1 MHKSHIPETLALRAI
16 REEGVRRD
24 FPGVY
29 SNVMKWVTCIL
40 AVLLIVAAVPAMASS
55 DKAAKALYEQG
66 KAAEARQDYITAYN
80 DYHKAWNLKPTDLTY
95 RTAAEYVRFLASASY
110 VHQGEILMKA
120 GKLQEALTDFEQAIA
135 IDPSS
140 FIAQQMANKV
150 RLLLLKGQNPA
161 PAPTTQ
167 SGLTRRMEEATGPVE
182 LAPISQTPIIL
193 KLSEDAKTIYES
205 IGKLAGINV
214 LFDPDYTSKRIRVDL
229 NGVTLEEALQITA
242 LESKTFWR
250 PVTPN
255 TIFVAADTPAKRKEL
270 EQSVIRTFYLSNLS
284 QPNELQD
291 LVNILRTLLDTQRL
305 QQFPSQQA
313 VVVRGTPDQIAMAE
327 KLIDD
332 LDKSRPEVVVEV
344 AIMQV
349 NRDHLRNL
357 GIQWPASVTA
367 ALQSNVSTTTSA
379 TGTNVGTGN
388 GTVSTTT
395 GASTGSLTLNELAHL
410 NATNILITIP
420 PTTAN
425 FLLTDSSSKLITQP
439 QIRAS
444 DGQKASLKIGER
456 VPVATGSFQPGIG
469 GVGIN
474 PLVNTQFNYID
485 VGVNIDITPHVHGLD
500 EITLKLAMDISAVD
514 SYQNIGGI
522 QQPVIG
528 QRKIEQDIRL
538 KEGEV
543 SILGGILESDQTK
556 SLSGVPGLAQIPG
569 LRWLFSSEQ
578 KELKDN
584 EIVFVLIPHIVRA
597 QDLSASNTKPI
608 DVGTANAISLRR
620 DSAASSAPQPSGQ
633 SPTGP
638 GAAQNNMA
646 PPSGAAVP
654 PSAALSNVGA
664 QPPTASA
671 PQGSAIVS
679 FDPPTLDQPVGA
691 TFTVNVNLAGGQNVY
706 SVPVQVLYN
715 PRVLQVVNVSNGPLL
730 SKDGQTVA
738 LVDRDDSLA
747 GILQL
752 TASRPPGSGGVTG
765 DGAVFTLTFQARAPG
780 QATLSINRATVKNAS
795 MQNVPASGSQAIVTV
810 H

>member
-1 MHKSHIPETLALRAI
+1 
-16 REEGVRRD
+16 
-24 FPGVY
+24 
-29 SNVMKWVTCIL
+29 MKWVTCIL
-40 AVLLIVAAVPAMASS
+40 AMLLIVAVLPAMASS
-55 DKAAKALYEQG
+55 DKAAKALYQEG
-66 KAAEARQDYITAYN
+66 KAAQARQDYITAYN
-80 DYHKAWNLKPTDLTY
+80 DYHKAWELKPSDLTY
-95 RTAAEYVRFLASASY
+95 RTAAEYVRFLAAASY

-120 GKLQEALTDFEQAIA
+120 GKLQEALTDFEQALA
-135 IDPSS
+135 VDPSS
-140 FIAQQMANKV
+140 FIAQQQANKV
-150 RLLLLKGQNPA
+150 RQLLLKDQNPA
-161 PAPTTQ
+161 PAATPQ
-167 SGLTRRMEEATGPVE
+167 SALTRRMEEATGPVE

-270 EQSVIRTFYLSNLS
+270 EQSVIRTFYLTNLS

-349 NRDHLRNL
+349 NRDKLRNL
-357 GIQWPASVTA
+357 GIQPPASITA
-367 ALQSNVSTTTSA
+367 QLQSNTSTTTSA
-379 TGTNVGTGN
+379 SGTNVGTGS
-388 GTVSTTT
+388 GTVSTTS
-395 GASTGSLTLNELAHL
+395 GATTGSLTLNELAHL
-410 NATNILITIP
+410 NATNVLITIP
-420 PTTAN
+420 ATTAN
-425 FLLTDSSSKLITQP
+425 FLFTDSSSKLITQP

-543 SILGGILESDQTK
+543 NILGGILESDQTK
-556 SLSGVPGLAQIPG
+556 SLSGIPGLAQIPG

-578 KELKDN
+578 KEVKDN

-597 QDLSASNTKPI
+597 QDLNPGNMKAI
-608 DVGTANAISLRR
+608 DVGTANTISLRR
-620 DSAASSAPQPSGQ
+620 ESAPSSAPQSNVPPPS
-633 SPTGP
+633 GP
-638 GAAQNNMA
+638 GAVQNNM
-646 PPSGAAVP
+646 PPPNGAAVT
-654 PSAALSNVGA
+654 PSAGAPSNMGT
-664 QPPTASA
+664 QPPTAAA
-671 PQGSAIVS
+671 PPGSAIVS

-691 TFTVNVNLAGGQNVY
+691 TFTVNVNLAGGQNI
-706 SVPVQVLYN
+706 SAVPLQVLYN
-715 PRVLQVVNVSNGPLL
+715 PRVLQLLNVSNGPLL

-738 LVDRDDSLA
+738 LVNRDDSLA

-780 QATLSINRATVKNAS
+780 QATLSINRAAVKNAS

>member
-1 MHKSHIPETLALRAI
+1 MAI
-16 REEGVRRD
+16 
-24 FPGVY
+24 
-29 SNVMKWVTCIL
+29 
-40 AVLLIVAAVPAMASS
+40 LLLVAALPALAST
-55 DKAAKALYEQG
+55 DKEAKALYEKG
-66 KAAEARQDYITAYN
+66 KAAEAREDYITAYN
-80 DYHKAWNLKPTDLTY
+80 DYHKAWELKPTDLRY
-95 RTAAEYVRFLASASY
+95 RTAAEFVRFLASASY
-110 VHQGEILMKA
+110 VHQGEILMNA

-140 FIAQQMANKV
+140 FIAQQQANKV
-150 RLLLLKGQNPA
+150 RQLLLKGQNPA
-161 PAPTTQ
+161 PAPGPQ

-193 KLSEDAKTIYES
+193 KLSEDTKTIYES

-270 EQSVIRTFYLSNLS
+270 EQSVIRTFYLTNLS

-291 LVNILRTLLDTQRL
+291 LVNILRTLLETQRL

-327 KLIDD
+327 KLIED

-349 NRDHLRNL
+349 NRDKLRNL
-357 GIQWPASVTA
+357 GIQPPASVTV
-367 ALQSNVSTTTSA
+367 ALQSNTSTTTST
-379 TGTNVGTGN
+379 TGSNVGTGN
-388 GTVSTTT
+388 GNVTTTT
-395 GASTGSLTLNELAHL
+395 GASTGTITLNELAHI
-410 NATNILITIP
+410 NATNFAVTIP
-420 PTTAN
+420 AATAN
-425 FLLTDSSSKLITQP
+425 FLLSDSSSKLIQQP

-500 EITLKLAMDISAVD
+500 EITLKLTMDISAVD

-543 SILGGILESDQTK
+543 NILGGILENTQTK
-556 SLSGVPGLAQIPG
+556 SLSGIPGLAQIPIFKY
-569 LRWLFSSEQ
+569 LFASEQ
-578 KELKDN
+578 KEVKDN

-597 QDLSASNTKPI
+597 QDLNPANLKAI
-608 DVGTANAISLRR
+608 DVGTANTISLRR
-620 DSAASSAPQPSGQ
+620 DSAQSSTTQPNGAPPN
-633 SPTGP
+633 GP
-638 GAAQNNMA
+638 GAAQNNSMTPA
-646 PPSGAAVP
+646 GPATQTPAGIANA
-654 PSAALSNVGA
+654 SATP
-664 QPPTASA
+664 PPTASA
-671 PQGSAIVS
+671 PAGSAIVS
-679 FDPPTLDQPVGA
+679 FDPPTLDQAVGA

-706 SVPVQVLYN
+706 AVPLQVIYN
-715 PRVLQVVNVSNGPLL
+715 PRVLQVLNVSNGPLL

-738 LVDRDDSLA
+738 LVNRDDSLA

-752 TASRPPGSGGVTG
+752 TASRPPGSGGISG

-780 QATLSINRATVKNAS
+780 QATLSINRAMVKNAA

>member
-1 MHKSHIPETLALRAI
+1 
-16 REEGVRRD
+16 
-24 FPGVY
+24 
-29 SNVMKWVTCIL
+29 MKWITCIL
-40 AVLLIVAAVPAMASS
+40 TVLLIAQATLPAMASS
-55 DKAAKALYEQG
+55 DKAAKALYQQG
-66 KAAEARQDYITAYN
+66 KDAEARQDYITAYN
-80 DYHKAWNLKPTDLTY
+80 DYHKAWEIKPTDLTY
-95 RTAAEYVRFLASASY
+95 RTAAEYVRFLAAASY
-110 VHQGEILMKA
+110 VHKGEILMNA
-120 GKLQEALTDFEQAIA
+120 GKLQEALTNFEQALA

-140 FIAQQMANKV
+140 FIAQQQANKV
-150 RLLLLKGQNPA
+150 RQLLLKGQNPA
-161 PAPTTQ
+161 PAPTPQ

-193 KLSEDAKTIYES
+193 KLSEDGKTIHDS

-255 TIFVAADTPAKRKEL
+255 TIFVAGDTPAKRKEL
-270 EQSVIRTFYLSNLS
+270 EQSVIQTFYLSNLS

-313 VVVRGTPDQIAMAE
+313 VVVRGTPDQIAMAQ

-349 NRDHLRNL
+349 SRDKMRNL
-357 GIQWPASVTA
+357 GIQPPASVTVNIQEA
-367 ALQSNVSTTTSA
+367 QGNTASTTVSGNA
-379 TGTNVGTGN
+379 GN
-388 GTVSTTT
+388 GGTATTSTSNL
-395 GASTGSLTLNELAHL
+395 GNINLNSLANI
-410 NATNILITIP
+410 NATNFEVTIP

-425 FLLTDSSSKLITQP
+425 FLLTDSSSKLIQQP

-469 GVGIN
+469 GVGVN

-500 EITLKLAMDISAVD
+500 EITLKLSMDISAVD

-543 SILGGILESDQTK
+543 SILGGILENLQTK
-556 SLSGVPGLAQIPG
+556 SLAGIPGLAQIPFF
-569 LRWLFSSEQ
+569 RYFFSTEQ
-578 KELKDN
+578 KEVKDN

-597 QDLSASNTKPI
+597 QDLNPSNLKAI
-608 DVGTANAISLRR
+608 DVGTANTISLRR
-620 DSAASSAPQPSGQ
+620 DSAQSSTTQPN
-633 SPTGP
+633 SPPPNGP
-638 GAAQNNMA
+638 GAAQNNPA
-646 PPSGAAVP
+646 PPNGPGIQPQAGVANTS
-654 PSAALSNVGA
+654 ST

-671 PQGSAIVS
+671 PAGSAIVS
-679 FDPPTLDQPVGA
+679 FDPPTLDQAVGA

-706 SVPVQVLYN
+706 AVPLQVLYN
-715 PRVLQVVNVSNGPLL
+715 PRVLQLLNVSNGPLL

-738 LVDRDDSLA
+738 LVNRDDSMA

-752 TASRPPGSGGVTG
+752 TASRQPGSGGISG
-765 DGAVFTLTFQARAPG
+765 DGAVFALTFQARAPG
-780 QATLSINRATVKNAS
+780 QATLSINRAMVKNAS
-795 MQNVPASGSQAIVTV
+795 MQSVPASGSQAIVTV

>member
-1 MHKSHIPETLALRAI
+1 
-16 REEGVRRD
+16 V
-24 FPGVY
+24 FPGVD
-29 SNVMKWVTCIL
+29 SNVMKRFARIL
-40 AVLLIVAAVPAMASS
+40 AMLLMVAAALPMASS
-55 DKAAKALYEQG
+55 DKADKAAKALYEQG
-66 KAAEARQDYITAYN
+66 KAAEVREDYITAYN
-80 DYHKAWNLKPTDLTY
+80 DYHEAWKLKPTELRY
-95 RTAAEYVRFLASASY
+95 RAAAEFVRFTAAATY
-110 VHQGEILMKA
+110 VHRGEILMNA

-140 FIAQQMANKV
+140 FIAQQQANKV
-150 RLLLLKGQNPA
+150 RQLLLKGQSPA
-161 PAPTTQ
+161 PPPAAQ
-167 SGLTRRMEEATGPVE
+167 SALTRRMEEAIGPVE

-193 KLSEDAKTIYES
+193 KLSEDSKTIYES

-214 LFDPDYTSKRIRVDL
+214 LFDPDYTSRRIRVDL

-255 TIFVAADTPAKRKEL
+255 TIFVAADTTAKRKEL

-284 QPNELQD
+284 QANELQD
-291 LVNILRTLLDTQRL
+291 LVNTLRTLLDTQRL

-313 VVVRGTPDQIAMAE
+313 IVVRGTPDQIAMAE

-349 NRDHLRNL
+349 SRDKLRNL
-357 GIQWPASVTA
+357 GIQPPASVTV
-367 ALQSNVSTTTSA
+367 ALQSNTSTTTST
-379 TGTNVGTGN
+379 TGSNVGTGN
-388 GTVSTTT
+388 GSVTQTTT
-395 GASTGSLTLNELAHL
+395 PTTGTLSLNQIANI
-410 NATNILITIP
+410 NATNFAVTIP
-420 PTTAN
+420 NTTAN
-425 FLLTDSSSKLITQP
+425 FLLTDSSSKLLQQP

-500 EITLKLAMDISAVD
+500 EITLKLSMDISAVD

-543 SILGGILESDQTK
+543 NIIGGILENTQTK
-556 SLSGVPGLAQIPG
+556 SLTGIPGLAQIPI
-569 LRWLFSSEQ
+569 LKWLFSSEQ
-578 KELKDN
+578 KEVQDN

-597 QDLSASNTKPI
+597 QDLYASNLKAI

-620 DSAASSAPQPSGQ
+620 ESAQSSAPPTNGQPPSG
-633 SPTGP
+633 S
-638 GAAQNNMA
+638 GAAQNNPVPA
-646 PPSGAAVP
+646 GGPPIQPTAGAG
-654 PSAALSNVGA
+654 STQTA
-664 QPPTASA
+664 QLTTASA
-671 PQGSAIVS
+671 PSGSAIVS
-679 FDPPTLDQPVGA
+679 FDPPTLDQAVGA
-691 TFTVNVNLAGGQNVY
+691 TFTVNVNLTGGQNVY
-706 SVPVQVLYN
+706 AVPVQVLYN
-715 PRVLQVVNVSNGPLL
+715 PRVLQLLNVSNGPLL

-738 LVDRDDSLA
+738 LVDRDDSMA

-752 TASRPPGSGGVTG
+752 TASRPPGSGGVSG

-780 QATLSINRATVKNAS
+780 QATLSINRAMVKNAS
-795 MQNVPASGSQAIVTV
+795 MQNVPASGSQALVTV